1 MKLVY
6 EFVFPGIAAALAL
19 FGLFYAPRLNRLLL
33 LAILLVAGGLVIIAL
48 VSVARYSWYP
58 LLRF

>member
-6 EFVFPGIAAALAL
+6 EFVLPGIAAALAL

-48 VSVARYSWYP
+48 VSVARYAWYP